1 MAVELMTVSAYAR
14 HRGCDEKA
22 VRKAITEERITPI
35 ERDGKKLIDPA
46 VADIQWERNT
56 RARVAKKAAPG
67 ADNAAPAAGRD
78 DGPPAGDV
86 DYMSYQAAR
95 AMRENEE
102 AMKARLERLE
112 LEKKLT
118 SAEDVGRAIWTAFR
132 LLRDSAMPLGRR
144 LGGELAAMADPR
156 EIQLRIDEEMRNV
169 LNAFRDKLL
178 TGLADQHGAGVRPDD
193 VVDMQEGPHAGS

>member
-1 MAVELMTVSAYAR
+1 MAVELMSVSAYAR

-22 VRKAITEERITPI
+22 VRKAINEERITAI
-35 ERDGKKLIDPA
+35 EREGKKLIDPA

-56 RARVAKKAAPG
+56 RARVAKKAHATDAAP
-67 ADNAAPAAGRD
+67 PAAGRD
-78 DGPPAGDV
+78 DGPPAGDA

-144 LGGELAAMADPR
+144 LGGQLAAMTDAR

-169 LNAFRDKLL
+169 LTAFRDKLL
-178 TGLADQHGAGVRPDD
+178 TGLADQHGAGARPDD
-193 VVDMQEGPHAGS
+193 VADMEEGAHAGS

>member
-1 MAVELMTVSAYAR
+1 MAVELMSVSAYAR

-22 VRKAITEERITPI
+22 VRKAINEERITAI
-35 ERDGKKLIDPA
+35 EREGKKLIDPD

-56 RARVAKKAAPG
+56 RARVSKKAPAADSAPP
-67 ADNAAPAAGRD
+67 AAAGRD
-78 DGPPAGDV
+78 DGPPAGDA
-86 DYMSYQAAR
+86 DYLTYQAAR

-144 LGGELAAMADPR
+144 LGGQLAAMTDPR
-156 EIQLRIDEEMRNV
+156 EIQLRIDDEMRNV
-169 LNAFRDKLL
+169 LTAFRDKLL
-178 TGLADQHGAGVRPDD
+178 AGLADQHGAGARPDD
-193 VVDMQEGPHAGS
+193 VVDMEEGAHAGS